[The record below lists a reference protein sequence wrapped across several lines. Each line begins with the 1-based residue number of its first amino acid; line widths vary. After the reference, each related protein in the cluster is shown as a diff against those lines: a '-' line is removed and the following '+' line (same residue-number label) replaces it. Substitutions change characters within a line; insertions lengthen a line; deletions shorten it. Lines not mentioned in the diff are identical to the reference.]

1 MKKKIFAFIFA
12 RKNSKRVKNKNIR
25 KINNIELINYTFNLA
40 KKIKLIDKIFVST
53 DSKKIIDLA
62 KKKKINYILRPKK
75 LCTSGSSEILSWKH
89 SIKFLEKKGEKFD
102 YFLSLPSTSPL
113 RNQVDIMNLI
123 KNFSTFKSDL
133 AITVTKTNRIPYFNM
148 VKINKGGFVKIAE
161 KKKNYSKKNLFDITT
176 VGYISTPEY
185 ILKSK
190 NIFKGK
196 VRSIL
201 VPRER
206 ALDIDD
212 EYDLKLAK
220 LLLKK

>member
-12 RKNSKRVKNKNIR
+12 RENSKRVKNKNIR
-25 KINNIELINYTFNLA
+25 KINDNELINFTIDLA

-53 DSKKIIDLA
+53 DSKKIINLA
-62 KKKKINYILRPKK
+62 KKKNINYILRPKK
-75 LCTSGSSEILSWKH
+75 LCTSYSQEILSWKH

-102 YFLSLPSTSPL
+102 YFLSLPPTSPL
-113 RNQVDIMNLI
+113 RNKEDILKLI
-123 KNFSTFKSDL
+123 KNFSKFKSDL
-133 AITVTKTNRIPYFNM
+133 TITVTKTNRIPYFNM
-148 VKINKGGFVKIAE
+148 VKINKFGFVNIAE
-161 KKKNYSKKNLFDITT
+161 KKKNYSKKNIFDITT
-176 VGYISTPEY
+176 VGYISTPKY

-201 VPRER
+201 IPRER